1 MGRKLK
7 DASVAVGDSAGTGT
21 NSAPAGYNTGAG
33 STSGRKLQDAVV
45 GTGDGGA
52 AVSVRHAWASA
63 LILLVS
69 AGFAKWCVLQIC
81 RFAMLVTCKYE
92 RFAELDVVV
101 VHHVTLC

>member
-1 MGRKLK
+1 MLILDCAGWQNPMGRKLK

-21 NSAPAGYNTGAG
+21 NSAPAGYNTGASSDRAASAPSG

-63 LILLVS
+63 HTSLVS
-69 AGFAKWCVLQIC
+69 FFC
-81 RFAMLVTCKYE
+81 RGVYC
-92 RFAELDVVV
+92 
-101 VHHVTLC
+101 

>member
-45 GTGDGGA
+45 GTPTTTSGA
-52 AVSVRHAWASA
+52 TTTSVQPA
-63 LILLVS
+63 
-69 AGFAKWCVLQIC
+69 
-81 RFAMLVTCKYE
+81 
-92 RFAELDVVV
+92 
-101 VHHVTLC
+101 

>member
-1 MGRKLK
+1 MYVVLMHSVCCYHLVCHSGGVETALCSVGHAGVQNPMGRKLK

-52 AVSVRHAWASA
+52 AVSVCPVYG
-63 LILLVS
+63 LI
-69 AGFAKWCVLQIC
+69 I
-81 RFAMLVTCKYE
+81 
-92 RFAELDVVV
+92 
-101 VHHVTLC
+101 

>member
-21 NSAPAGYNTGAG
+21 NSAPAGYNTGATSDRAAPAPMG

-45 GTGDGGA
+45 GTGTGGA

-63 LILLVS
+63 LTSLAS
-69 AGFAKWCVLQIC
+69 AGFC
-81 RFAMLVTCKYE
+81 R
-92 RFAELDVVV
+92 VVCTADPNIGSV
-101 VHHVTLC
+101 SL